1 MEIAAL
7 NTAQIMILE
16 SFASV
21 KTQEEMDELMDILR
35 GYYAKKLDRE
45 LERLWNEGILD
56 QKKLD
61 ELSEQHL
68 RTPYKLL

>member
-21 KTQEEMDELMDILR
+21 KTQEEMDELMDMLG
-35 GYYAKKLDRE
+35 GYYAKKVDRE